1 MSANHP
7 SSSTL
12 RISSAKAKPTV
23 SSANVHSTSSTP
35 GTPADAANA
44 KQNTEDQ
51 NATSS
56 LCCIPISTATG
67 DTPAAPESKNISRHF
82 ALLLVN
88 EIENDVDR
96 ETKAN
101 DYLNDYRT
109 RVSKKIEELL
119 EKKIEEPLEN
129 KIEEASKTV
138 KILADS
144 LIPSDDRPAED
155 PIETDVQ
162 EDIIELKK
170 DVNNIRLQILS
181 ELKPLIPTSK
191 AHPHRNHRT
200 NESTH
205 ERRKSKNLDKKV
217 PNLCKN
223 ETLAPLRLKA
233 YDQCETAPVT
243 RLIATTQ
250 AFRVFEI
257 FSTLT
262 TAMASTMEA
271 ILERLRDKS
280 VTKITLTGDSGVGK
294 TWTAKLVSEDAMKEG
309 LFELAL
315 WVFLTET
322 YNKAVV
328 RESIARQLSLLPL
341 ADEWDAGDDVKEAEK
356 VEKNKNLQEMIAKSI
371 AGKQLLLIL
380 DYRGKNKMDVEQER
394 LELESPL
401 IEEEIASESE
411 SEDLILDDEGMKMN
425 EEQII
430 SNLKTML
437 NLDNQ
442 SSYKVI
448 ITRVNASTG
457 TDGVIRVEPLTEAES
472 LFLLE
477 ERVGR
482 SVYDVPAI
490 KSLGQAFIQKTKH
503 MPGSIILM
511 AKTFSYFIQHG
522 CGVGMLK
529 RALEEASTEECY
541 NLNQLLRN
549 GFDLVLPRS
558 IIIDC
563 CRQQSHFFLGHGK
576 SIYYNELIAYWIL
589 EGYLGHVD
597 CLEKAY
603 EKGHSVLTELVD
615 CQVLRNLEGGFVTV
629 GSGTNR
635 LEDLDRYGFGG
646 RASLGLADLFTVG
659 DCADWEGF
667 GRLTYIDGMVK
678 SICKGI
684 KGLKL
689 STLFLD
695 GCHCWEILDC
705 FYPSKQE
712 LREELQVL
720 AIFNPTFKSLPQ
732 LLYESHKLVV
742 LVLRGCDFL
751 VKIVRKFDFE
761 RLTVLEISN
770 ASSLKKIPD
779 DFFDHVPKLESLHL
793 SELKINPLPS
803 SIYNLTELRWLILR
817 GCSYFKTLNSLKNFK
832 KLLVLD
838 VSGAKAL
845 TKFEDKAFNHTPHLQ
860 TLNLSHTSITL
871 VPKFSDLKELSH
883 FSLSGCKHLE
893 RFRRTD
899 HSLPSLQVLDL
910 SGAINF
916 EEFHELSPGLPTGI
930 KILDL
935 SETRLRDL
943 PSSMNPRRLFLKC
956 CSEIQKLTCTET
968 LQNLEVLDLSGTTS
982 LVEIEDKFFSK
993 LDSLQILYLSETSIQ
1008 SLPSLSNVSD
1018 LRQLLLSG
1026 CNSLTEIK
1034 DESFEHMSCLEHLD
1048 LSETRIKFLPSL
1060 LNLVN
1065 LSMLSLKG
1073 CTQLEKLPALETLSN
1088 LEELNLCGVTCLK
1101 ENKAEFLVHMSKL
1114 RILDLSET
1122 QLVELPSMSHLK
1134 SLHQLYLRGCHCLQ
1148 RVPNLEE
1155 LTTLEVL
1162 DLSGTAITCLPPMNS
1177 FTNLRKLLLTG
1188 CPNLEGF
1195 LQMEMFD
1202 LLGAKVDHLPYGIS
1216 NLTNL
1221 EFLDIPN
1228 TKKTQA
1234 AESSNTDFPQEGL
1247 EPCQW
1252 GISSFENPSTSVS
1265 SKLFVQFLEK
1275 NPSILET
1282 SFTRFHLCVCP
1293 TEGEKESRSSYFYS
1307 KECVFRDIRFQGAEF
1322 CHFKE
1327 QRSLEIRGFDLFPK
1341 GIEDVLSIADCI
1353 FFVNNTFVKCLS
1365 DIGVSSLKAMTG
1377 CWIEGCTEMEGVFD
1391 TGKEDDTAELG
1402 TKLQFLGV
1410 SNAINLR
1417 TTHGGRAFQNLTCL
1431 YLDCCPKLST
1441 LFSSSQLPENLR
1453 VLHVRFCDKLVSI
1466 FDIEEKSPEPE
1477 LRKLEKLYLWE
1488 LPEFKRIE
1496 CGLPSL
1502 QTLTVWECPKLQKLE
1517 DTIRFAESLQ
1527 TLCISNVVDLKSIN
1541 IGSEQLDTLILESCP
1556 KLKSVLSSNQRPQ
1569 SLKPPKIRS
1578 CNKLKTLFGDSR

>member
-1 MSANHP
+1 MV
-7 SSSTL
+7 
-12 RISSAKAKPTV
+12 PTV
-23 SSANVHSTSSTP
+23 V
-35 GTPADAANA
+35 
-44 KQNTEDQ
+44 
-51 NATSS
+51 
-56 LCCIPISTATG
+56 
-67 DTPAAPESKNISRHF
+67 
-82 ALLLVN
+82 
-88 EIENDVDR
+88 
-96 ETKAN
+96 
-101 DYLNDYRT
+101 
-109 RVSKKIEELL
+109 
-119 EKKIEEPLEN
+119 
-129 KIEEASKTV
+129 
-138 KILADS
+138 
-144 LIPSDDRPAED
+144 
-155 PIETDVQ
+155 
-162 EDIIELKK
+162 
-170 DVNNIRLQILS
+170 
-181 ELKPLIPTSK
+181 
-191 AHPHRNHRT
+191 
-200 NESTH
+200 
-205 ERRKSKNLDKKV
+205 RRK
-217 PNLCKN
+217 
-223 ETLAPLRLKA
+223 KA
-233 YDQCETAPVT
+233 
-243 RLIATTQ
+243 
-250 AFRVFEI
+250 I
-257 FSTLT
+257 FQLLSD
-262 TAMASTMEA
+262 E
-271 ILERLRDKS
+271 S
-280 VTKITLTGDSGVGK
+280 VKKITLTGDSGVGK
-294 TWTAKLVSEDAMKEG
+294 TWTAKLVSVDAKKEG
-309 LFELAL
+309 LFEIVL
-315 WVFLTET
+315 WVFLDSKYDE
-322 YNKAVV
+322 AAV
-328 RESIARQLSLLPL
+328 RESIARQLFLLPL
-341 ADEWDAGDDVKEAEK
+341 ADEWDGGDDVKEAEK
-356 VEKNKNLQEMIAKSI
+356 VKKNENIQETIAKSV
-371 AGKQLLLIL
+371 ARKKLLLIL
-380 DYRGKNKMDVEQER
+380 DYKGKNKMDVEQKT
-394 LELESPL
+394 LELESPP

-411 SEDLILDDEGMKMN
+411 DEILDDEGTSELESPPIEEEIASESEDQILDDKGMKLN

-430 SNLKTML
+430 SNLETML
-437 NLDNQ
+437 NLDDQ
-442 SSYKVI
+442 SSCKVI
-448 ITRVNASTG
+448 ITRVNASTE
-457 TDGVIRVEPLTEAES
+457 TKGVIIRVEPLSKEES
-472 LFLLE
+472 LHLLL
-477 ERVGR
+477 ERVGGG
-482 SVYDVPAI
+482 VHDVPAI
-490 KSLGQAFIQKTKH
+490 KSFGETFFQMTKYL
-503 MPGSIILM
+503 PGSIILM
-511 AKTFSYFIQHG
+511 AKSISYFDQHG
-522 CGVGMLK
+522 SVGVLK
-529 RALEEASTEECY
+529 RALEEASTTECY

-549 GFDLVLPRS
+549 GYDLVLPRS

-589 EGYLGHVD
+589 EGYLGQVD

-603 EKGHSVLTELVD
+603 EKGHSVLIELVD

-659 DCADWEGF
+659 DWEGF
-667 GRLTYIDGMVK
+667 GRLTCIDGMVK

-695 GCHCWEILDC
+695 GCHCCEILNC

-720 AIFNPTFKSLPQ
+720 AIFNPTFESLPQ
-732 LLYESHKLVV
+732 ILNDLHELVV
-742 LVLRGCDFL
+742 LVLRSCDFL
-751 VKIVRKFDFE
+751 VKIDNKFDFKN
-761 RLTVLEISN
+761 LTVLEISN

-779 DFFDHVPKLESLHL
+779 DFFVHMPKLESLHL
-793 SELKINPLPS
+793 SELKLDPLPL
-803 SIYNLTELRWLILR
+803 SICNLTELRWLLLR
-817 GCSYFKTLNSLKNFK
+817 GCSCFQTLNSLKNFK

-838 VSGAKAL
+838 VSGATAL

-860 TLNLSHTSITL
+860 TLNLSLTSITL
-871 VPKFSDLKELSH
+871 VPKFSDLKELTH
-883 FSLSGCKHLE
+883 FSLSGCKHLR
-893 RFRRTD
+893 RFRRT

-910 SGAINF
+910 SGAIKF
-916 EEFHELSPGLPTGI
+916 KEFHELSPGLPTGI

-935 SETRLRDL
+935 SETRLRNL
-943 PSSMNPRRLFLKC
+943 PSSMNPRHLFLKR
-956 CSEIQKLTCTET
+956 CSKIQKLTCTET

-982 LVEIEDKFFSK
+982 LVEIEEKFFSK
-993 LDSLQILYLSETSIQ
+993 LDSLQILNLSETSIQ

-1018 LRQLLLSG
+1018 LRQLFLSG
-1026 CNSLTEIK
+1026 CKSLTEIK

-1060 LNLVN
+1060 LNLGN

-1073 CTQLEKLPALETLSN
+1073 CTQLEKIPALETLSN
-1088 LEELNLCGVTCLK
+1088 LEELNLCGIDCLK
-1101 ENKAEFLVHMSKL
+1101 EMGAGFLEHMSQL
-1114 RILDLSET
+1114 QILDLSET
-1122 QLVELPSMSHLK
+1122 QVVELPSMSNLK
-1134 SLHQLYLRGCHCLQ
+1134 SLHQLYLRGCQRLQ

-1162 DLSGTAITCLPPMNS
+1162 DLSGTAITCLPLMDS

-1195 LQMEMFD
+1195 LQMEMLD
-1202 LLGAKVDHLPYGIS
+1202 LLGAKVDQLPYGIS

-1228 TKKTQA
+1228 MGNTQA
-1234 AESSNTDFPQEGL
+1234 AESRNTDLPQEGL
-1247 EPCQW
+1247 EPYQW

-1293 TEGEKESRSSYFYS
+1293 TEGEKESRSTYVYS
-1307 KECVFRDIRFQGAEF
+1307 KECVLGDIRFQDAEF

-1341 GIEDVLSIADCI
+1341 GIEDVLSISDCI

-1391 TGKEDDTAELG
+1391 TGKEDDIAELG

-1417 TTHGGRAFQNLTCL
+1417 TTHGGPAFQKLTCL

-1466 FDIEEKSPEPE
+1466 FDIKEKSPEPE
-1477 LRKLEKLYLWE
+1477 LRNLEKLYLWE
-1488 LPEFKRIE
+1488 LPEFKKIE

-1541 IGSEQLDTLILESCP
+1541 IGSEQLDNLILESCP
-1556 KLKSVLSSNQRPQ
+1556 KLKSVLSSNQRLQ
-1569 SLKPPKIRS
+1569 SLTNFKIRS
-1578 CNKLKTLFGDSR
+1578 CNELKTVWR

>member
-1 MSANHP
+1 MAQDGSQLSINLT
-7 SSSTL
+7 ST
-12 RISSAKAKPTV
+12 
-23 SSANVHSTSSTP
+23 
-35 GTPADAANA
+35 
-44 KQNTEDQ
+44 
-51 NATSS
+51 
-56 LCCIPISTATG
+56 
-67 DTPAAPESKNISRHF
+67 
-82 ALLLVN
+82 
-88 EIENDVDR
+88 
-96 ETKAN
+96 
-101 DYLNDYRT
+101 
-109 RVSKKIEELL
+109 
-119 EKKIEEPLEN
+119 
-129 KIEEASKTV
+129 
-138 KILADS
+138 
-144 LIPSDDRPAED
+144 
-155 PIETDVQ
+155 
-162 EDIIELKK
+162 
-170 DVNNIRLQILS
+170 
-181 ELKPLIPTSK
+181 
-191 AHPHRNHRT
+191 
-200 NESTH
+200 
-205 ERRKSKNLDKKV
+205 
-217 PNLCKN
+217 
-223 ETLAPLRLKA
+223 
-233 YDQCETAPVT
+233 
-243 RLIATTQ
+243 
-250 AFRVFEI
+250 
-257 FSTLT
+257 
-262 TAMASTMEA
+262 MASTVVQRKEA
-271 ILERLRDKS
+271 IFKLLSDERVK
-280 VTKITLTGDSGVGK
+280 KITLTGDSGVGK
-294 TWTAKLVSEDAMKEG
+294 TWTAKLVSVDAKKEG
-309 LFELAL
+309 LFEIVL
-315 WVFLTET
+315 WVFLDSK
-322 YNKAVV
+322 YNEAAV

-341 ADEWDAGDDVKEAEK
+341 ADEWDGGDDVKEAKK
-356 VEKNKNLQEMIAKSI
+356 VKKNENIQEMIAKSV
-371 AGKQLLLIL
+371 ARKRLLLIL
-380 DYRGKNKMDVEQER
+380 DYKGKNKMDVEQKT
-394 LELESPL
+394 LELESPP
-401 IEEEIASESE
+401 IAEEIASE
-411 SEDLILDDEGMKMN
+411 SEDLILDDKGMKLN
-425 EEQII
+425 EEQIL
-430 SNLKTML
+430 SNLETML
-437 NLDNQ
+437 NLDSQ

-457 TDGVIRVEPLTEAES
+457 TEGVIRVEPLLEKES

-477 ERVGR
+477 KRVGGG
-482 SVYDVPAI
+482 VHHVPAI
-490 KSLGQAFIQKTKH
+490 KSLGEAFIQKTKH

-541 NLNQLLRN
+541 NLNQLLCN
-549 GFDLVLPRS
+549 GYDLVLPRS
-558 IIIDC
+558 IIIDY

-603 EKGHSVLTELVD
+603 EKGHSILIELVD

-659 DCADWEGF
+659 DWEGF

-689 STLFLD
+689 STLFLA

-720 AIFNPTFKSLPQ
+720 AIFNPTFESLPQ
-732 LLYESHKLVV
+732 LLNDLHELVV
-742 LVLRGCDFL
+742 LVLRSCDFL
-751 VKIVRKFDFE
+751 VKIDNKFDFKN
-761 RLTVLEISN
+761 LTVLEISN
-770 ASSLKKIPD
+770 ASSLKKIPN
-779 DFFDHVPKLESLHL
+779 DFFDLMPKLESLHL
-793 SELKINPLPS
+793 SELKLNPLPL

-817 GCSYFKTLNSLKNFK
+817 GCSCFQTLNSLKNFK

-838 VSGAKAL
+838 VSGATAL
-845 TKFEDKAFNHTPHLQ
+845 TKFEDKAFNHTPLLQ
-860 TLNLSHTSITL
+860 TLNLSLTSITL
-871 VPKFSDLKELSH
+871 VPKFSDLKELTH
-883 FSLSGCKHLE
+883 FSLSGCKHLG
-893 RFRRTD
+893 RFRRT

-916 EEFHELSPGLPTGI
+916 KEFHELSPGLPTSI

-935 SETRLRDL
+935 SETRLQDL
-943 PSSMNPRRLFLKC
+943 PSSMNPRHLFLKR

-968 LQNLEVLDLSGTTS
+968 LQNLEVFDLSGTTS

-993 LDSLQILYLSETSIQ
+993 LDSLQILNLSETSIQ

-1018 LRQLLLSG
+1018 LHQLFLSG
-1026 CNSLTEIK
+1026 CKSLTEIK

-1060 LNLVN
+1060 LNLGN

-1073 CTQLEKLPALETLSN
+1073 CTQLEKIPALETLSN
-1088 LEELNLCGVTCLK
+1088 LEELNLCGINCLK
-1101 ENKAEFLVHMSKL
+1101 EMGAGFLLQMSQL

-1122 QLVELPSMSHLK
+1122 QVVELPSMSNLK
-1134 SLHQLYLRGCHCLQ
+1134 SLRQLYLRGCQGLQ
-1148 RVPNLEE
+1148 KVPNLEE

-1162 DLSGTAITCLPPMNS
+1162 DLSGTAITCLPRMDS

-1188 CPNLEGF
+1188 CPNLEEF
-1195 LQMEMFD
+1195 LQMEMLD
-1202 LLGAKVDHLPYGIS
+1202 LLGAKVDQLPYGIS

-1228 TKKTQA
+1228 MKNTQA
-1234 AESSNTDFPQEGL
+1234 AGRNTDLPQEGL
-1247 EPCQW
+1247 EPYQW

-1275 NPSILET
+1275 NPSISET

-1293 TEGEKESRSSYFYS
+1293 TEGEKESRSTYFYS
-1307 KECVFRDIRFQGAEF
+1307 KECVLRDIRFQAAEF

-1341 GIEDVLSIADCI
+1341 GIEDVLSIVDCI
-1353 FFVNNTFVKCLS
+1353 FFVNSTFVKCLS

-1377 CWIEGCTEMEGVFD
+1377 CWIEGCTEMVGVFD
-1391 TGKEDDTAELG
+1391 TGKEDDIAELG

-1410 SNAINLR
+1410 SNAINLQ

-1477 LRKLEKLYLWE
+1477 LRNLEKLYLWE

-1541 IGSEQLDTLILESCP
+1541 TGSEHLDTLILESCP

-1569 SLKPPKIRS
+1569 SLKTLKIRS
-1578 CNKLKTLFGDSR
+1578 CNELKTVFGDSR

>member
-1 MSANHP
+1 MAQD
-7 SSSTL
+7 SSQLSINLTST
-12 RISSAKAKPTV
+12 
-23 SSANVHSTSSTP
+23 
-35 GTPADAANA
+35 
-44 KQNTEDQ
+44 
-51 NATSS
+51 
-56 LCCIPISTATG
+56 
-67 DTPAAPESKNISRHF
+67 
-82 ALLLVN
+82 
-88 EIENDVDR
+88 
-96 ETKAN
+96 
-101 DYLNDYRT
+101 
-109 RVSKKIEELL
+109 
-119 EKKIEEPLEN
+119 
-129 KIEEASKTV
+129 
-138 KILADS
+138 
-144 LIPSDDRPAED
+144 
-155 PIETDVQ
+155 
-162 EDIIELKK
+162 
-170 DVNNIRLQILS
+170 
-181 ELKPLIPTSK
+181 
-191 AHPHRNHRT
+191 
-200 NESTH
+200 
-205 ERRKSKNLDKKV
+205 
-217 PNLCKN
+217 
-223 ETLAPLRLKA
+223 
-233 YDQCETAPVT
+233 
-243 RLIATTQ
+243 
-250 AFRVFEI
+250 
-257 FSTLT
+257 
-262 TAMASTMEA
+262 MASTVVRRKEA
-271 ILERLRDKS
+271 IFKLLSDERVKR
-280 VTKITLTGDSGVGK
+280 ITLTGDSGVGK
-294 TWTAKLVSEDAMKEG
+294 TWTAKLVSVDAKKEG
-309 LFELAL
+309 LFEIVL
-315 WVFLTET
+315 WVFLDSK
-322 YNKAVV
+322 YNEAAV
-328 RESIARQLSLLPL
+328 RESIARQLDLLPL
-341 ADEWDAGDDVKEAEK
+341 VDEWDGGDDVKEAEK
-356 VEKNKNLQEMIAKSI
+356 VKNNENIQEMIAKSV
-371 AGKQLLLIL
+371 ARKKLLLIL
-380 DYRGKNKMDVEQER
+380 DYKGKNKMDVEQKT
-394 LELESPL
+394 LELESPP

-411 SEDLILDDEGMKMN
+411 DLILDDKGMKLN

-430 SNLKTML
+430 ANLETML
-437 NLDNQ
+437 NPDNQ

-448 ITRVNASTG
+448 ITRVNASRG
-457 TDGVIRVEPLTEAES
+457 TERVIRVEPLNEAES

-477 ERVGR
+477 DRVGR

-549 GFDLVLPRS
+549 GYDYDLVLPRS
-558 IIIDC
+558 IVIDC

-603 EKGHSVLTELVD
+603 EKGHSVLIELVD

-629 GSGTNR
+629 GSGINR

-646 RASLGLADLFTVG
+646 RASLGLADLFMVG
-659 DCADWEGF
+659 DWEGF

-678 SICKGI
+678 SICKDI

-720 AIFNPTFKSLPQ
+720 AIFNPTFESLPQ
-732 LLYESHKLVV
+732 LLNDLHELVV
-742 LVLRGCDFL
+742 LVLRSCDFL
-751 VKIVRKFDFE
+751 VKIDHKFDFKI
-761 RLTVLEISN
+761 LTVLEISN

-779 DFFDHVPKLESLHL
+779 DFFDLMPKLESLHL
-793 SELKINPLPS
+793 SELKINPLPL

-817 GCSYFKTLNSLKNFK
+817 GCSCFQTLNSLKNFK

-838 VSGAKAL
+838 VSGATSL
-845 TKFEDKAFNHTPHLQ
+845 TKFEDKALNHTPHLQ
-860 TLNLSHTSITL
+860 TLNLSLTSITL
-871 VPKFSDLKELSH
+871 VPKLSDLKELTH

-893 RFRRTD
+893 RFRRT

-916 EEFHELSPGLPTGI
+916 KEFHELSPGLPTGI

-943 PSSMNPRRLFLKC
+943 PSSMNPRHLFLKR
-956 CSEIQKLTCTET
+956 CSTLKKLTCTET

-982 LVEIEDKFFSK
+982 LVEIEDNFFSN
-993 LDSLQILYLSETSIQ
+993 LDSLQVLNLSETCIQ

-1026 CNSLTEIK
+1026 CNSLTEII

-1048 LSETRIKFLPSL
+1048 LSEARIKFLPSL
-1060 LNLVN
+1060 LNLGN

-1073 CTQLEKLPALETLSN
+1073 CTQLEKLPALETLSTLSN
-1088 LEELNLCGVTCLK
+1088 LEELNLCGINCLK
-1101 ENKAEFLVHMSKL
+1101 EMGAGFLEHMSQL

-1122 QLVELPSMSHLK
+1122 QVVELPSMSNLK
-1134 SLHQLYLRGCHCLQ
+1134 SLRQLYLRGCHTLQ
-1148 RVPNLEE
+1148 SVPNLEE
-1155 LTTLEVL
+1155 LTMLEVL
-1162 DLSGTAITCLPPMNS
+1162 DLSGTAITYLPLMDS
-1177 FTNLRKLLLTG
+1177 FTNLRKLLLAG

-1195 LQMEMFD
+1195 LQMEMLD
-1202 LLGAKVDHLPYGIS
+1202 LLGAKVDQLPYGIS

-1221 EFLDIPN
+1221 EFLDIPSTEN
-1228 TKKTQA
+1228 TQA
-1234 AESSNTDFPQEGL
+1234 AESRNTDFSHEGL
-1247 EPCQW
+1247 EPYQW

-1282 SFTRFHLCVCP
+1282 SFPRFHLCVCP
-1293 TEGEKESRSSYFYS
+1293 TGGEKESRSTYFYS
-1307 KECVFRDIRFQGAEF
+1307 KECVFRDIRFQAAEF

-1327 QRSLEIRGFDLFPK
+1327 QRSLEIRGFNLFPK

-1391 TGKEDDTAELG
+1391 AGKEDDIAELG

-1410 SNAINLR
+1410 SNAINLL
-1417 TTHGGRAFQNLTCL
+1417 TTHSGWAFQNLTCL

-1466 FDIEEKSPEPE
+1466 FDVEEKLPEPE
-1477 LRKLEKLYLWE
+1477 LRNLEKLYLWE

-1541 IGSEQLDTLILESCP
+1541 IGSEELDTLILKSCP
-1556 KLKSVLSSNQRPQ
+1556 KLESVLSSNRRPQ
-1569 SLKPPKIRS
+1569 SLKTPKIRS
-1578 CNKLKTLFGDSR
+1578 CNKLKTVFLAIADEQKGKL

>member
-1 MSANHP
+1 
-7 SSSTL
+7 
-12 RISSAKAKPTV
+12 
-23 SSANVHSTSSTP
+23 
-35 GTPADAANA
+35 
-44 KQNTEDQ
+44 
-51 NATSS
+51 
-56 LCCIPISTATG
+56 
-67 DTPAAPESKNISRHF
+67 
-82 ALLLVN
+82 
-88 EIENDVDR
+88 
-96 ETKAN
+96 
-101 DYLNDYRT
+101 
-109 RVSKKIEELL
+109 
-119 EKKIEEPLEN
+119 
-129 KIEEASKTV
+129 
-138 KILADS
+138 
-144 LIPSDDRPAED
+144 
-155 PIETDVQ
+155 
-162 EDIIELKK
+162 
-170 DVNNIRLQILS
+170 
-181 ELKPLIPTSK
+181 
-191 AHPHRNHRT
+191 
-200 NESTH
+200 
-205 ERRKSKNLDKKV
+205 
-217 PNLCKN
+217 
-223 ETLAPLRLKA
+223 
-233 YDQCETAPVT
+233 
-243 RLIATTQ
+243 
-250 AFRVFEI
+250 
-257 FSTLT
+257 
-262 TAMASTMEA
+262 MASRMEA
-271 ILERLRDKS
+271 ILELLRDKS

-294 TWTAKLVSEDAMKEG
+294 TWTAKLASEDAMKEG

-315 WVFLTET
+315 WVFLTGT

-356 VEKNKNLQEMIAKSI
+356 VEKNKKLQEMIVKSV

-380 DYRGKNKMDVEQER
+380 DYRGKNKTDVEQET
-394 LELESPL
+394 LELESPP
-401 IEEEIASESE
+401 IEEEIASE
-411 SEDLILDDEGMKMN
+411 SEDLILDDEGIKMN

-457 TDGVIRVEPLTEAES
+457 AEGVIRVEPLTEAES
-472 LFLLE
+472 LYLLE

-482 SVYDVPAI
+482 RVYDVPAI

-503 MPGSIILM
+503 MPASIILM

-549 GFDLVLPRS
+549 GYDLVLPRS
-558 IIIDC
+558 IIIDY

-576 SIYYNELIAYWIL
+576 SIYYNELIAYWLL

-603 EKGHSVLTELVD
+603 EKGHSVLIELVD
-615 CQVLRNLEGGFVTV
+615 CQVLRKLEGGFVTV
-629 GSGTNR
+629 ASGANR

-646 RASLGLADLFTVG
+646 SASLGLADLFTVS
-659 DCADWEGF
+659 DWEGF

-678 SICKGI
+678 SICQGI

-695 GCHCWEILDC
+695 GCHCCEILNC

-720 AIFNPTFKSLPQ
+720 AIFNPTFESLPQ
-732 LLYESHKLVV
+732 LLNDLHELVV
-742 LVLRGCDFL
+742 LVLRSCDFL
-751 VKIVRKFDFE
+751 VKIDNKFDFKN
-761 RLTVLEISN
+761 LTVLEISN

-779 DFFDHVPKLESLHL
+779 DFFDLIPKLESLHL
-793 SELKINPLPS
+793 SELKLNPLPL

-817 GCSYFKTLNSLKNFK
+817 GCSCFQTLNSLKNFK

-838 VSGAKAL
+838 VSGATAL
-845 TKFEDKAFNHTPHLQ
+845 TKFEDKVFKHTPHLQ
-860 TLNLSHTSITL
+860 TLNLSLTSITL
-871 VPKFSDLKELSH
+871 VPKFSDLKELTH
-883 FSLSGCKHLE
+883 FSLSGCKHLG
-893 RFRRTD
+893 RFRRT

-916 EEFHELSPGLPTGI
+916 QEFHQLSPGLPTGI

-935 SETRLRDL
+935 SETRLRNL
-943 PSSMNPRRLFLKC
+943 PSSMNPRHLFLKR
-956 CSEIQKLTCTET
+956 CSGIQKLTCTQT

-993 LDSLQILYLSETSIQ
+993 LDSLQILNLSETSIQ

-1018 LRQLLLSG
+1018 LRQLFLSG
-1026 CNSLTEIK
+1026 CKSLTEIK

-1060 LNLVN
+1060 LNLGN

-1073 CTQLEKLPALETLSN
+1073 CTQLEKIPALETLSN
-1088 LEELNLCGVTCLK
+1088 LEELNLCGIDCLK
-1101 ENKAEFLVHMSKL
+1101 EMGAGFLEHMSQL
-1114 RILDLSET
+1114 QILDLSET
-1122 QLVELPSMSHLK
+1122 QVVELPSMSNLK
-1134 SLHQLYLRGCHCLQ
+1134 SLHQLYLRGCQRLQ

-1162 DLSGTAITCLPPMNS
+1162 DLSGTAITCLPLMDS
-1177 FTNLRKLLLTG
+1177 FTNLRKLLLMG

-1195 LQMEMFD
+1195 LQMEMLD
-1202 LLGAKVDHLPYGIS
+1202 LLGAKVDQLPYGIS

-1228 TKKTQA
+1228 MRNTQA
-1234 AESSNTDFPQEGL
+1234 AESRNTDLPQEGL
-1247 EPCQW
+1247 EPYQW

-1282 SFTRFHLCVCP
+1282 SFTQFHLCVCP
-1293 TEGEKESRSSYFYS
+1293 TEGEKESRSTYFYS
-1307 KECVFRDIRFQGAEF
+1307 KECVFRDIRFQAAEF

-1327 QRSLEIRGFDLFPK
+1327 QRSLEIRGFNLFPK

-1377 CWIEGCTEMEGVFD
+1377 CWIEGCTEMEGVFE
-1391 TGKEDDTAELG
+1391 TGKEDDIAELG
-1402 TKLQFLGV
+1402 TKLQFLGF

-1417 TTHGGRAFQNLTCL
+1417 TSHGGQAFQNLTCL

-1477 LRKLEKLYLWE
+1477 LRNLEKLYLWE

-1556 KLKSVLSSNQRPQ
+1556 KLKSILSSNKRPQ
-1569 SLKPPKIRS
+1569 SLTNFKIRS
-1578 CNKLKTLFGDSR
+1578 CNELKTVFGDSR

>member
-1 MSANHP
+1 MAQD
-7 SSSTL
+7 SSQLSINL
-12 RISSAKAKPTV
+12 
-23 SSANVHSTSSTP
+23 TS
-35 GTPADAANA
+35 
-44 KQNTEDQ
+44 
-51 NATSS
+51 
-56 LCCIPISTATG
+56 
-67 DTPAAPESKNISRHF
+67 
-82 ALLLVN
+82 
-88 EIENDVDR
+88 
-96 ETKAN
+96 TKA
-101 DYLNDYRT
+101 
-109 RVSKKIEELL
+109 S
-119 EKKIEEPLEN
+119 
-129 KIEEASKTV
+129 TV
-138 KILADS
+138 VL
-144 LIPSDDRPAED
+144 
-155 PIETDVQ
+155 
-162 EDIIELKK
+162 
-170 DVNNIRLQILS
+170 
-181 ELKPLIPTSK
+181 
-191 AHPHRNHRT
+191 
-200 NESTH
+200 
-205 ERRKSKNLDKKV
+205 RK
-217 PNLCKN
+217 
-223 ETLAPLRLKA
+223 
-233 YDQCETAPVT
+233 
-243 RLIATTQ
+243 
-250 AFRVFEI
+250 
-257 FSTLT
+257 
-262 TAMASTMEA
+262 EA
-271 ILERLRDKS
+271 IFKLLSDES
-280 VTKITLTGDSGVGK
+280 VKKITLTGDSGVGK
-294 TWTAKLVSEDAMKEG
+294 TWTAKLVSLDAKKEG
-309 LFELAL
+309 LFEIVL
-315 WVFLTET
+315 WVFLNSK
-322 YNKAVV
+322 YNEAAV
-328 RESIARQLSLLPL
+328 RESIARQLFLLPL
-341 ADEWDAGDDVKEAEK
+341 ADEWDGGDDFKEPEK
-356 VEKNKNLQEMIAKSI
+356 VKNNENIQEMIAKSV
-371 AGKQLLLIL
+371 ARKKLLLIL
-380 DYRGKNKMDVEQER
+380 DY
-394 LELESPL
+394 
-401 IEEEIASESE
+401 EEEIASD
-411 SEDLILDDEGMKMN
+411 DLILDDEGIKMN

-430 SNLKTML
+430 SNLEIML
-437 NLDNQ
+437 NLNNQ
-442 SSYKVI
+442 GSYKVI
-448 ITRVNASTG
+448 ITRVNASKGTG
-457 TDGVIRVEPLTEAES
+457 GVILLEPLSMEES
-472 LFLLE
+472 LHLLK

-482 SVYDVPAI
+482 KVYDVPAI
-490 KSLGQAFIQKTKH
+490 KSLGEAFIEKTKNL
-503 MPGSIILM
+503 PGSIILM
-511 AKTFSYFIQHG
+511 AKTISYFDQHG
-522 CGVGMLK
+522 SVGELK
-529 RALEEASTEECY
+529 RALEEASTDECY
-541 NLNQLLRN
+541 NLNRLLRN
-549 GFDLVLPRS
+549 GYDLVLPRS

-659 DCADWEGF
+659 DWEGF

-695 GCHCWEILDC
+695 GCHCWEIVDC
-705 FYPSKQE
+705 FYPSKPE

-720 AIFNPTFKSLPQ
+720 AIFNPTFESLPQ
-732 LLYESHKLVV
+732 LLNDLHELVV
-742 LVLRGCDFL
+742 LVLRSCDFL
-751 VKIVRKFDFE
+751 VKIDHKFDFKN
-761 RLTVLEISN
+761 LTVLEISN

-779 DFFDHVPKLESLHL
+779 DFFDLMPKLESLHL
-793 SELKINPLPS
+793 SELKINPLPL

-817 GCSYFKTLNSLKNFK
+817 GCSCFETLNSLKNFK

-916 EEFHELSPGLPTGI
+916 EEFHERSAGLPTGV

-935 SETRLRDL
+935 SKTRLRDL
-943 PSSMNPRRLFLKC
+943 PSSMNPRHLFLKR
-956 CSEIQKLTCTET
+956 CSELKKLTCTET

-993 LDSLQILYLSETSIQ
+993 LDSLLILNLSETSIQ
-1008 SLPSLSNVSD
+1008 SLPSLSDVFD
-1018 LRQLLLSG
+1018 LRRLLLSG

-1034 DESFEHMSCLEHLD
+1034 DGSFEHISCLEHLD

-1060 LNLVN
+1060 LNLGN

-1088 LEELNLCGVTCLK
+1088 LEELNLCGINCLK
-1101 ENKAEFLVHMSKL
+1101 EIGAGFLGHMSQL

-1122 QLVELPSMSHLK
+1122 QVVELPSMSNLK
-1134 SLHQLYLRGCHCLQ
+1134 SLRQLYLRGCHRLQ

-1162 DLSGTAITCLPPMNS
+1162 DLSGTAITCLPPMDS

-1188 CPNLEGF
+1188 CPNLEEF
-1195 LQMEMFD
+1195 LQMEMLD
-1202 LLGAKVDHLPYGIS
+1202 LLGAKVDQLPYGIS

-1228 TKKTQA
+1228 TKNTQA
-1234 AESSNTDFPQEGL
+1234 AESRNTDFPQEGL
-1247 EPCQW
+1247 EPYQW

-1293 TEGEKESRSSYFYS
+1293 TEGEKESRSTYFYS
-1307 KECVFRDIRFQGAEF
+1307 KECVFRDIRFQAAEF
-1322 CHFKE
+1322 CRFKE
-1327 QRSLEIRGFDLFPK
+1327 QRSLEIRGFNLFPK

-1391 TGKEDDTAELG
+1391 TGKEDDFAELG

-1417 TTHGGRAFQNLTCL
+1417 TTHGGWAFQNLTCL

-1441 LFSSSQLPENLR
+1441 VFSSSQLPENLR
-1453 VLHVRFCDKLVSI
+1453 VLHVRFCDKLVSV

-1477 LRKLEKLYLWE
+1477 LRNLEKLYLWE

-1578 CNKLKTLFGDSR
+1578 CNKLKTVFGDSR